1 MMGVLGVWLSVA
13 AALPVP
19 VASAKNLERGTERAV
34 ERMMS
39 PELRRPAPQK
49 VLIIGASS
57 IEYYVGA
64 AIERRLRAHR
74 GVQVIRVGKLSSG
87 LARPEFFDWPAEL
100 EQRMQRHRPDLVIAM
115 LGGNDNQ
122 TLVDPRGRHQHP
134 GTEGWDREY
143 ARRIGLLVDHAH
155 SGGAQ
160 IIFLGSPIMRSASFS
175 GKIERINRVTAEA
188 AAAKGAGYFSTWELM
203 ADAAGE
209 YLEVLEYGGKSETPR
224 LADGIHFSRHGAA
237 YTAERLDWWLQRTH
251 RLTPKNPALAEAV
264 RLSFASQALGRPAAY
279 LAFVPQ
285 GLERDARLPVLY
297 VLHDEGGSE
306 VDWSFHAHE
315 TLQRLAARHRLIIVT
330 PDVGADNWYLESA
343 SVEGGRAETFLT
355 EELLPHVERMLPAG
369 EGRGIT
375 GVGMG
380 GHGALSLALKYPH
393 LFRSASSLAGAVDLT
408 RKARNAAL
416 VARLGTLK
424 DAPTL
429 WERHSTLHLTRAHP
443 DRARELALLISTGE
457 DDAHLAENLELHR
470 LLNTLGVDHGF
481 DDAIDGK
488 GWKAWAQVLPR
499 HVAWQA
505 VQLKPL
511 SAGIARMTAEDAER
525 GVR

>member
-34 ERMMS
+34 ERMME
-39 PELRRPAPQK
+39 PELRRAAPQK
-49 VLIIGASS
+49 VLLIGASS

-74 GVQVIRVGKLSSG
+74 GVNVVRVGKLSSG

-100 EQRMQRHRPDLVIAM
+100 QGLMRKHRPDLVIAM

-122 TLVDPRGRHQHP
+122 TLVDPRNRHQHP
-134 GTEGWDREY
+134 GTDGWDREY
-143 ARRIGLLVDHAH
+143 ARRIDLLVDHAH
-155 SGGAQ
+155 GGGAQ
-160 IIFLGSPIMRSASFS
+160 IIFLGSPIMRSTSFS

-188 AAAKGAGYFSTWELM
+188 ATARGAGYFSTWELM
-203 ADAAGE
+203 ADAAGD
-209 YLEVLEYGGKSETPR
+209 YLEVLAYRGTEETPR

-237 YTAERLDWWLQRTH
+237 FTAERLDWWLQRTH
-251 RLTPKNPALAEAV
+251 RFTPKNPALAGTV
-264 RLSFASQALGRPAAY
+264 RLSFTSQALGRPTAY

-297 VLHDEGGSE
+297 LLHDEGGSE

-315 TLQRLAARHRLIIVT
+315 TLQRLAARHRMIIVT
-330 PDVGADNWYLESA
+330 PDAGADNWYLESP

-355 EELLPHVERMLPAG
+355 EELIPHVERMLPAG

-393 LFRSASSLAGAVDLT
+393 LFRSASTLAGAVDLT
-408 RKARNAAL
+408 RKRGHPPL
-416 VARLGTLK
+416 RARLGAYAET
-424 DAPTL
+424 PGL
-429 WERHSTLHLTRAHP
+429 WERHSATHLVVAHP
-443 DRARELALLISTGE
+443 ERARELSLLISTGE
-457 DDAHLAENLELHR
+457 ADPNLAENLALHR
-470 LLNTLGVDHGF
+470 QLSTLGVDHAF
-481 DDAIDGK
+481 DDAIEGA
-488 GWKAWAQVLPR
+488 GWTSWAQVLPR

-505 VQLKPL
+505 VQLRPL
-511 SAGIARMTAEDAER
+511 TGGLAHMAPRDAAT